1 MALSVSCQVS
11 YLPVPR
17 GGNEQSGEAVPRY
30 TITDNRQLI
39 FTYLDV
45 APFRVDELQDDLL
58 ESLAVAELAGGRQ
71 LRLALSGGDGTR
83 GA

>member
-1 MALSVSCQVS
+1 M
-11 YLPVPR
+11 
-17 GGNEQSGEAVPRY
+17 
-30 TITDNRQLI
+30 